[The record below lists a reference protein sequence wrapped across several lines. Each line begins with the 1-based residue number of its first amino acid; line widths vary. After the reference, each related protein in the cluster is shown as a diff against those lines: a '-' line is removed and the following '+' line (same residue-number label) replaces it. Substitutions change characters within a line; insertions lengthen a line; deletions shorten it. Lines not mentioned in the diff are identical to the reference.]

1 MQRALLALWLLALSG
16 CMSGRTALS
25 AGVVCLTVAVVG
37 VWASRRRNRNSLSG
51 VTGTPGSAA
60 GVSHADLTSSG
71 MDPTLR
77 LPQPSEKLP
86 QLLLAL
92 EDARARHDVSEECDL
107 LLDLARA
114 YSDAADYPCAVDNLS
129 GCLRQSA
136 QHSDEMFVGQAHL
149 EAAYVHLRAKQTE
162 RAVQA
167 CEAALKYAEQRQN
180 RALAMLALDRMT
192 DVWVL
197 SGRLPEAIAT
207 AKRRLTATDESP
219 ESQVPARLRVAEL
232 LLLARSFDES
242 NRYFTSAL
250 AAAHKTGQEHDESR
264 VTARLARAAVIQG
277 DPRWAIEL
285 VSARLEQVVSWS
297 EMFDSARV
305 LSVLGEAYLE
315 LGMVDKAVTALARHR
330 TLLHHQNDDRVRLL
344 ANLTLAYRKS
354 GLTAEAAACYRECDS
369 LSTKLRSAT
378 LPTVVAQS
386 TACLEGG
393 EAQSAMFCA
402 QLALD
407 LGRSR
412 EQPDGESWALW
423 ALARA
428 QLRLGQTQRATAGL
442 SQALEKLSTPKDK
455 RLESLIHEVL
465 AEALTKLEQTAAAEA
480 SRSIRA
486 AYLTSIAKGQAAA
499 PNPAPHSGPREPH
512 G

>member
-1 MQRALLALWLLALSG
+1 
-16 CMSGRTALS
+16 MSGRTALS
-25 AGVVCLTVAVVG
+25 AGVVCLTVAIVG

-51 VTGTPGSAA
+51 VTGTVGTAA
-60 GVSHADLTSSG
+60 GISHADLSSSG
-71 MDPTLR
+71 MVPTLR

-92 EDARARHDVSEECDL
+92 EDARARDDVSEVCDL

-136 QHSDEMFVGQAHL
+136 QHSDETFVGQAHL
-149 EAAYVHLRAKQTE
+149 EAAYVHLRAKQLD

-167 CEAALKYAEQRQN
+167 CEAALQFAEQHQSRP
-180 RALAMLALDRMT
+180 LLLLALDRLT
-192 DVWVL
+192 DVWAL
-197 SGRLPEAIAT
+197 SGRLPEAVAT
-207 AKRRLTATDESP
+207 AKRRLAATDESAQ
-219 ESQVPARLRVAEL
+219 SQVPALLRLAEL
-232 LLLARSFDES
+232 LLSARHFDDS
-242 NRYFTSAL
+242 NRYFARAL
-250 AAAHKTGQEHDESR
+250 SAAHKTGQEHDESR
-264 VTARLARAAVIQG
+264 VTARMARAALIQG
-277 DPRWAIEL
+277 HPKRAIEL
-285 VSARLEQVVSWS
+285 VSAHLEQVVSWS

-315 LGMVDKAVTALARHR
+315 LGMTDKAVSTLARHR
-330 TLLHHQNDDRVRLL
+330 TLLRHQNDDRVRLL
-344 ANLTLAYRKS
+344 ANLTLAYRKNGQS
-354 GLTAEAAACYRECDS
+354 AEAAACFRECDS
-369 LSTKLRSAT
+369 LSSKLGPAT
-378 LPTVVAQS
+378 LPTLVAQS
-386 TACLEGG
+386 AAFLDCG

-407 LGRSR
+407 LSR
-412 EQPDGESWALW
+412 AKEQPDGESWALW

-442 SQALEKLSTPKDK
+442 SQALEKLIAPTDK

-486 AYLTSIAKGQAAA
+486 AYLASIAQSQDHAAA
-499 PNPAPHSGPREPH
+499 PPTGASEPH